1 MPASHILPLQC
12 YFLCHCVGTDS
23 IILHAYTD
31 TIFLSIPCTFHVLCY
46 VPFCPQQ
53 VELSLNERH
62 TIIVPQ
68 VQVNGIPGPVTQ

>member
-1 MPASHILPLQC
+1 MPTSHILPLQC
-12 YFLCHCVGTDS
+12 YFLCRCAGIDS

-31 TIFLSIPCTFHVLCY
+31 TIFLSIPCTFHALYY

-53 VELSLNERH
+53 VEISLNERY